1 MKKIIKYSVLA
12 ILFLLLFFIRG
23 FEDILFYDPF
33 ILYFENDY
41 LLAEFPSVD
50 MSKLFLSILFRF
62 SLNGIVSV
70 LILKFVFSE
79 TVQLKFLI
87 WLYIVFFIVA
97 VSVFLIQVQ
106 SEFGNGYLF
115 PFYVRRLLIHPMLL
129 IVLLPVYFVKRNH

>member
-1 MKKIIKYSVLA
+1 MKKVIRYSVIA

-23 FEDILFYDPF
+23 FEDVLFYDPF
-33 ILYFENDY
+33 LLYFENDY

-50 MSKLFLSILFRF
+50 MWKLFLSILFRF
-62 SLNGIVSV
+62 SLNSIVSV

-87 WLYIVFFIVA
+87 WLYIVFFIVC

-106 SEFGNGYLF
+106 SEFDNGYLF

-129 IVLLPVYFVKRNH
+129 IVLLPVYFVKRNR